1 MKIAINGFGRI
12 GRLTFRNLF
21 DKNDVQV
28 VAINDLTDT
37 KTLAHL
43 LQYDTAHRKYAH
55 EVTYDDKHII
65 VDGQAIPVFAEKEAL
80 NLPWGKLGVQTV
92 AECTGRYRTKE
103 KAMQHIQAGA
113 KRVVISAPATADIKT
128 VVMGVNDNDI
138 NDNDLIISNAS
149 CTTNCLAP
157 MAKLMEDNFG
167 IEVGF
172 INTVHAYTSDQNLQD
187 SPHEDLRR
195 ARSAAN
201 SIIPTSTGAAKA
213 VGWVIPSLKGKLDGV
228 ATRVPVIT
236 GSLTDFTFVSKK
248 DLSIEAIQN
257 IFKEAAA
264 GSYKGIIQYTEEPLV
279 SSDIVSSPYSC
290 IFQGELIQVNGR
302 LVKLI
307 AWYDNEYGYSSRM
320 ADLLIQLSK

>member
-1 MKIAINGFGRI
+1 MKVAINGFGRI

-21 DKNDVQV
+21 DREGVQI

-37 KTLAHL
+37 QTLAHL
-43 LQYDTAHRKYAH
+43 LQYDTAHRKYNH
-55 EVTYDDKHII
+55 EVSYDDKHII

-80 NLPWGKLGVQTV
+80 VLPWAKLGVQTV
-92 AECTGRYRTKE
+92 AECTGRYKTKE
-103 KAMQHIQAGA
+103 KAMQHVQAGA
-113 KRVVISAPATADIKT
+113 KRVVISAPATSDIKT
-128 VVMGVNDNDI
+128 VVMGVNDAEIEDS
-138 NDNDLIISNAS
+138 DLIISNAS

-157 MAKLMEDNFG
+157 MAKLIEDNFG

-201 SIIPTSTGAAKA
+201 SIIPTTTGAAKA

-236 GSLTDFTFVSKK
+236 GSLTDFTFVSKT
-248 DLSIEAIQN
+248 DISIEAIQK
-257 IFKEAAA
+257 IFREAAL
-264 GSYKGIIQYTEEPLV
+264 GSFKGIIQYTEEPLV
-279 SSDIVSSPYSC
+279 SSDIISSPYSC

-307 AWYDNEYGYSSRM
+307 AWYDNEFGYSSRM
-320 ADLLIQLSK
+320 ADLIIKLSK

>member
-1 MKIAINGFGRI
+1 MKLAINGFGRI

-21 DKNDVQV
+21 GKKDVEIV
-28 VAINDLTDT
+28 GINDLTDT

-43 LQYDTAHRKYAH
+43 LQYDTAHRKFEY
-55 EVTYDDKHII
+55 EVSYDEKHII
-65 VDGQAIPVFAEKEAL
+65 VAGQRIPVFAEREAV
-80 NLPWGKLGVQTV
+80 NLPWANLGVQTV

-103 KAMQHIQAGA
+103 KAMQHIEAGA

-128 VVMGVNDNDI
+128 VVMGVNDQEITAD
-138 NDNDLIISNAS
+138 DLIISNAS

-157 MAKLMEDNFG
+157 MAKLIEDNFG
-167 IEVGF
+167 IESGF

-187 SPHEDLRR
+187 APHEDLRR
-195 ARSAAN
+195 ARAAAN

-236 GSLTDFTFVSKK
+236 GSLTDFTFVSKS
-248 DLSIEAIQN
+248 DVSVEAIQK
-257 IFKEAAA
+257 IFKEAAE
-264 GSYKGIIQYTEEPLV
+264 GRFNGIIQYTEDPLV
-279 SSDIVSSPYSC
+279 SSDIISSPYSC

-307 AWYDNEYGYSSRM
+307 AWYDNEFGYASRM

>member
-1 MKIAINGFGRI
+1 MKLAINGFGRI

-21 DKNDVQV
+21 GKKDVEIV
-28 VAINDLTDT
+28 GINDLTDT

-43 LQYDTAHRKYAH
+43 LQYDTAHRKFEY
-55 EVTYDDKHII
+55 EVSYDEKHII
-65 VDGQAIPVFAEKEAL
+65 VAGQRIPVFAEREAV
-80 NLPWGKLGVQTV
+80 NLPWANLGVQTV

-103 KAMQHIQAGA
+103 KAMQHIEAGA

-128 VVMGVNDNDI
+128 VVMGVNDQEITAD
-138 NDNDLIISNAS
+138 DLIISNAS

-157 MAKLMEDNFG
+157 MAKLIEDNFG
-167 IEVGF
+167 IESGF

-187 SPHEDLRR
+187 APHEDLRR

-236 GSLTDFTFVSKK
+236 GSLTDFTFVSKS
-248 DLSIEAIQN
+248 DVSVEAIQK
-257 IFKEAAA
+257 IFKEAAE
-264 GSYKGIIQYTEEPLV
+264 GRFNGIIQYTEDPLV
-279 SSDIVSSPYSC
+279 SSDIISSPYSC

-307 AWYDNEYGYSSRM
+307 AWYDNEFGYASRM